1 MRKGSQCCTMYLIRR
16 IKSIPFI
23 TSLERNQ
30 NQNIQTNKKFYKGEW
45 KTQECQTKKK
55 NKWNSTFCELS
66 TYKFDCFLLP
76 FHTFPIILHD
86 ICFKSLFIF
95 TSQITNRPFI
105 YSVTFSG
112 NACRKNRKTRTL
124 KQNQNGLLIIDKAF
138 RRHNQRKKKENGNKN
153 HPYWWDKSSSF
164 PVQNSLSESLHFQE
178 GSFTSLQ

>member
-55 NKWNSTFCELS
+55 NKWNSTFGELS
-66 TYKFDCFLLP
+66 TYNFDCFLLL
-76 FHTFPIILHD
+76 FLTFPIILHD
-86 ICFKSLFIF
+86 ICFKSLNIL
-95 TSQITNRPFI
+95 TSQITNHLFT

-112 NACRKNRKTRTL
+112 QWLRSTSRVGGNTL
-124 KQNQNGLLIIDKAF
+124 Q
-138 RRHNQRKKKENGNKN
+138 
-153 HPYWWDKSSSF
+153 
-164 PVQNSLSESLHFQE
+164 
-178 GSFTSLQ
+178 TS